1 MFRKVVGLTACCLF
15 LSWGLVAAPRRDAP
29 GPVYYHASQAG
40 DKSVFEVSAN
50 GRFWCE
56 VAFETT
62 DVQRMGTAVLVT
74 KRRTVGDKD
83 DEPPDRVLLSDGG
96 VYTLSTG
103 DFIYPTPFCLV
114 RLPFKK
120 GETWETTH
128 SGAQGETIQ
137 TKYTSVGEE
146 EVEVPAGKFR
156 SLRIEMEA
164 VHNGETESRT
174 NWYAP
179 GPGLVQAKQKYKD
192 QETTYV
198 LKSFTPGS
206 K

>member
-1 MFRKVVGLTACCLF
+1 MFRKAVGLTACCLF
-15 LSWGLVAAPRRDAP
+15 LSWGVVAAPRRDAP

-56 VAFETT
+56 VAYEVT

-74 KRRTVGDKD
+74 KRRTVGGTD
-83 DEPPDRVLLSDGG
+83 DEPPGRVLLSDGG
-96 VYTLSTG
+96 VYTLSEG

-114 RLPFKK
+114 RLPVKK
-120 GETWETTH
+120 GETWETTYG
-128 SGAQGETIQ
+128 GAQGETIT

-156 SLRIEMEA
+156 CLRIELEA
-164 VHNGETESRT
+164 VVNGETELRT

-179 GPGLVQAKQKYKD
+179 GCGQVQAKLKYQD
-192 QETTYV
+192 LETTYV